1 MDFYLGL
8 FLIFVAIL
16 GAAAIFLAGSCYGV
30 ADYFSCIYDYSQKES
45 VWIKV
50 KLILYAAFALFIV
63 LLCFW
68 AVLQ

>member
-16 GAAAIFLAGSCYGV
+16 GAAAIFLAGSFYNV
-30 ADYFSCIYDYSQKES
+30 ADYFSYTGYYSQKEATWS
-45 VWIKV
+45 KV
-50 KLILYAAFALFIV
+50 KYILYAALVLFLV

-68 AVLQ
+68 AVL